1 MLLPKALNER
11 GERLRRVDEP
21 PLFFCAALGV
31 STAPNAGEAVLLAA
45 LRGDG
50 LDAMRGEPGKTGDED
65 AVTT

>member
-11 GERLRRVDEP
+11 GERLRREVEP
-21 PLFFCAALGV
+21 PLFFCAAALGD

-50 LDAMRGEPGKTGDED
+50 LDAMRGEPGKTG
-65 AVTT
+65 VTT